1 MMNAMSPAQLES
13 FRDEM
18 ALAESAT
25 ELFKIMGGVA
35 KYLGAGRI
43 SITVAGITTTTSGA
57 YLLANMNTYLEGRR
71 P

>member
-1 MMNAMSPAQLES
+1 MNAMTSDQLEA

-18 ALAESAT
+18 ALAESSC
-25 ELFKIMGGVA
+25 ELFNIMGGEA

-43 SITVAGITTTTSGA
+43 SITVAGITTITSGA
-57 YLLANMNTYLEGRR
+57 YLLANMNTYLQGRR